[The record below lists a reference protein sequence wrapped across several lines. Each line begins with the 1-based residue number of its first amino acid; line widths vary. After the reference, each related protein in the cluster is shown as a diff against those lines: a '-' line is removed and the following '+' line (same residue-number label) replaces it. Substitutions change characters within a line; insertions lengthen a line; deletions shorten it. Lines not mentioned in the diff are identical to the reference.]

1 MANATPGKRRD
12 SLNTP
17 PKPAE
22 SVTWRSLEVLGAFD
36 AEHPQLSLSE
46 ISRRTGLPLA
56 TTHRLAAELQRW
68 GALDKDQGKFVIGQ
82 KLWQIGRLAPAQQ
95 DIAELAS
102 PYMQDVLFVTQNVVN
117 LFILDGDSVLLLERI
132 SGTRAGSPFRRVGS
146 HMGLHASAA
155 GKIMLAHMGMD
166 LISHDTELEA
176 FTRFTVTDRKALE
189 SEIRQVRQQGFAVT
203 SQESGLDNFGLAVP
217 VQLATGRVVAAL
229 GVVSQGHAPSVG
241 SVVPVLRIAARGIAR
256 SLARREMM

>member
-12 SLNTP
+12 FADDA
-17 PKPAE
+17 PATAD

-46 ISRRTGLPLA
+46 ISRRAGLPLA

-68 GALDKDQGKFVIGQ
+68 GALDKEQNKFVIGQ
-82 KLWQIGRLAPAQQ
+82 KLWQIGRLAPVQQ
-95 DIAELAS
+95 DIAELAA

-117 LFILDGDSVLLLERI
+117 LFILDGESVLLLERI

-155 GKIMLAHMGMD
+155 GKVMLAHLGMD
-166 LISHDTELEA
+166 LLPRETELEA
-176 FTRFTVTDRKALE
+176 FTKFTLTGRKALE
-189 SEIRQVRQQGFAVT
+189 AEIKQVRQQGFATT

-217 VQLATGRVVAAL
+217 IQLVTGRVVAAL
-229 GVVSQGHAPSVG
+229 GVVSQGQPPSVG

-256 SLARREMM
+256 SLARREMI